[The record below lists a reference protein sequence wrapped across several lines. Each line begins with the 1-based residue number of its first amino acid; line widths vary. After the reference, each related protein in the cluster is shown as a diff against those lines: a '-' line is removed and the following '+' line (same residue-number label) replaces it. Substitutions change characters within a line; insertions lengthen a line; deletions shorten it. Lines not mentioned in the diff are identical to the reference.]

1 MSWKDTL
8 ERRLPALGHR
18 NWIVVADAAYPK
30 HCAPG
35 METVYTGGK
44 LLDVLKKVLEALEGA
59 AHVRPVAWLDAEL
72 AFVDE
77 ADAPGAD
84 ELRRGLEEK
93 LAGLEVRRVPHEEII
108 EKLDAAAR
116 SFDVLLLK
124 TDLTIPYTSVF
135 LELGCGYW
143 SAEQEERMRRAIAD
157 RS

>member
-35 METVYTGGK
+35 METVYAGGK
-44 LLDVLKKVLEALEGA
+44 LLDVLEKVLDALEDA
-59 AHVRPVAWLDAEL
+59 PHVRPVAWLDAEL

-77 ADAPGAD
+77 ADSPGAD
-84 ELRRGLEEK
+84 ELRCALDEK
-93 LAGLEVRRVPHEEII
+93 LAGLEVRRVSHEEII
-108 EKLDAAAR
+108 EKLDAAAQC
-116 SFDVLLLK
+116 FDVLLLK

-143 SAEQEERMRRAIAD
+143 SAEQEGRMRCAIAE